1 MVSMKL
7 FSVHIIIALLLFFI
21 VAKGQ
26 SDSNKL
32 DFAITI
38 ESDSITKAELL
49 DSISSVANVYF
60 SYNPILLEADKLI
73 KPQYVNATIFS
84 IIIDIIDQEKLGF
97 HALDNQ
103 IILYPL
109 KIEKKETEQEPVFKT
124 IRGHVSDVKK
134 EESIPFCNILILGK
148 GKGTISNLDGNFSV
162 KISNDYFNDTLR
174 FSCIGYI
181 PYDIPIKNIGD
192 SALNIV
198 LDKTVYNLSSVNVVY
213 YDPKE
218 VLDRFFEK
226 IYNNYEKDYTLLTS
240 FYRETIKENSN
251 YTDVSEAV
259 LHILKAPY
267 NNGFRDDLV
276 KFVKGRKSS
285 DVQPYDDIKFRL
297 KGGPYYITK
306 LDVVKNEES
315 FINKEFSH
323 LYVYNYERRTLIA
336 GRPSV
341 VISFSPIYNLRDILY
356 EGVLYFDIETWA
368 LSRVEFN
375 YTKQGLKEARR
386 MMIEKEPKEFKAIPS
401 ELAYTVQYGLFEGK
415 WYLLSAQSSMQI
427 KLINREK
434 KQKTKFNSTSEILI
448 TDIEKGDF
456 QRFSRNE
463 IFKPSEFF
471 TEKIVTY
478 DQGFWEN
485 YNIIEPEEELEH
497 AIKNFEN
504 HDMIITNKQ

>member
-1 MVSMKL
+1 MKL
-7 FSVHIIIALLLFFI
+7 FRIYMSIVLLLLFAE
-21 VAKGQ
+21 VKGQ

-32 DFAITI
+32 DFTITI

-49 DSISSVANVYF
+49 DSISAIADVYF
-60 SYNPILLEADKLI
+60 SYNPVLLEADKLI
-73 KPQYVNATIFS
+73 KPKYVNATIFS
-84 IIIDIIDQEKLGF
+84 VILDIIDQNKLGF

-109 KIEKKETEQEPVFKT
+109 KIEKEEAEQKPVFKT
-124 IRGHVSDVKK
+124 IRGSVSDVKN
-134 EESIPFCNILILGK
+134 EEPIPFCNISILGK
-148 GKGTISNLDGNFSV
+148 GKGTISNQNGNFSF
-162 KISNDYFNDTLR
+162 KIPEELFKDTLR
-174 FSCIGYI
+174 FSCIGYT
-181 PYDIPIKNIGD
+181 PYDIPIKNVGD
-192 SALNIV
+192 SILSII

-213 YDPKE
+213 YDPKD
-218 VLDRFFEK
+218 VLDKFFEK
-226 IYNNYEKDYTLLTS
+226 MYSNYEKDYTLLTS
-240 FYRETIKENSN
+240 FYRETVKENSS

-259 LHILKAPY
+259 LNILKAPY
-267 NNGFRDDLV
+267 NNGFKDDLV

-285 DVQPYDDIKFRL
+285 DVQPFDDIKFRL

-315 FINKEFSH
+315 FINREFSH
-323 LYVYNYERRTLIA
+323 LYVYNYEKRTLIA
-336 GRPSV
+336 GRPV
-341 VISFSPIYNLRDILY
+341 VIISFTPIYNLRDILY

-368 LSRVEFN
+368 LARVEFN

-401 ELAYTVQYGLFEGK
+401 ELAYTVQYGLYEGK

-471 TEKIVTY
+471 TEKIVSY

-485 YNIIEPEEELEH
+485 YNVIEPEEELEH

-504 HDMIITNKQ
+504 HDMIITNKQQ

>member
-1 MVSMKL
+1 M
-7 FSVHIIIALLLFFI
+7 
-21 VAKGQ
+21 
-26 SDSNKL
+26 
-32 DFAITI
+32 
-38 ESDSITKAELL
+38 
-49 DSISSVANVYF
+49 
-60 SYNPILLEADKLI
+60 
-73 KPQYVNATIFS
+73 
-84 IIIDIIDQEKLGF
+84 
-97 HALDNQ
+97 
-103 IILYPL
+103 
-109 KIEKKETEQEPVFKT
+109 
-124 IRGHVSDVKK
+124 
-134 EESIPFCNILILGK
+134 
-148 GKGTISNLDGNFSV
+148 
-162 KISNDYFNDTLR
+162 KISKDYFNDTLR

-218 VLDRFFEK
+218 VLNKFFEK
-226 IYNNYEKDYTLLTS
+226 MYSNYEKDYTLLTS
-240 FYRETIKENSN
+240 FYRETIKENSS

-306 LDVVKNEES
+306 LDVVKNDES

-323 LYVYNYERRTLIA
+323 LYVYNYQRRTLIA
-336 GRPSV
+336 GRPNV

-356 EGVLYFDIETWA
+356 EGILYFDIETWA

-415 WYLLSAQSSMQI
+415 WYLQSAQSSMQV

-434 KQKTKFNSTSEILI
+434 KQKTKFNSTSEILV

-471 TEKIVTY
+471 TEKIVSY

-504 HDMIITNKQ
+504 HDMIITNKQQ